1 MIFAGGSAL
10 LGCAADPSDP
20 RRRRRQPAAKGLTS
34 PVVARIRRKHRRPRR
49 PCQRI
54 WQCAPIYSSSV
65 VAAPAREPAAAEGI
79 GGRHAAAPLGHI
91 RRPHAA
97 PPSPVQLHHPRP
109 PLYPLGWRPDL
120 AAYCRRRRAAAPRL
134 ALLRRAVSP
143 PSVAGRR
150 AVGAPPLPHRLS
162 SLPVA
167 RAGEERCL
175 GALHPQCAFA
185 LLPFPLSFSVLT
197 DGKR

>member
-1 MIFAGGSAL
+1 MISAGGSAL
-10 LGCAADPSDP
+10 LGCVADPSDP

-54 WQCAPIYSSSV
+54 WQCAPIYSSSA
-65 VAAPAREPAAAEGI
+65 VAAPAREPAAVEGI

-97 PPSPVQLHHPRP
+97 PPSPVQLRRLRP

-120 AAYCRRRRAAAPRL
+120 AACCCRRRAAAPRL
-134 ALLRRAVSP
+134 VLLRRAVSP
-143 PSVAGRR
+143 PCVAGRR
-150 AVGAPPLPHRLS
+150 AVGAPLLPTGSPLCLSRAPEWSAAWAHSAPDELSPS
-162 SLPVA
+162 SLPP
-167 RAGEERCL
+167 CL
-175 GALHPQCAFA
+175 
-185 LLPFPLSFSVLT
+185 SVLT